1 MLVVAGYVDV
11 DFSLLDDPYMQ
22 MVTMMTQ
29 TRKELGC
36 YGYLLV
42 PDPIEDNRVSIYERW
57 ESQAHLDAHLQSA
70 HVADFNRDVG
80 PAITAMH
87 LFTYEVTDEKKMGA

>member
-1 MLVVAGYVDV
+1 MLVVAGYIEV

-42 PDPIEDNRVSIYERW
+42 PDPIKDNTVSVYERW
-57 ESQAHLDAHLQSA
+57 ESQAHLDAHLASE
-70 HVADFNRDVG
+70 HVAEFNRDTAH
-80 PAITAMH
+80 AIIAMN
-87 LFTYEVTDEKKMGA
+87 LYTYEVTSEKQFT